1 MSKDI
6 QVSSLMQKKQ
16 HHDVIQILQQDL
28 DRQEKVSS
36 FQLYLLAGA
45 YYEIRDY
52 EKTLKT
58 VDLMERQIALGDAG
72 YFGSDLTLFPGI
84 LRGYV
89 YLDQGEY
96 AKAAKA
102 ATAAYGLLHRPGAGS
117 NTFYRAQLIDVE
129 SILGV
134 SYACLNQ
141 NEQAQNCIGVLQKI
155 NTSASNLGPEKFIA
169 IAKIY
174 IALKQYK
181 QALASIQDPE
191 ANVSA
196 LLTVLYDQ
204 TFQELPKYFILAKCS
219 YETGRIAEA
228 RERYDQLLRHPQIRQ
243 IGGLYWPVLLD
254 RAKIARADGQHQ
266 AAEMFLKEA
275 VDVIEKQRSSIQSE
289 TGRIGYVGNK
299 QAVYQELIT
308 LLIAGNRPAEAF
320 EYVERAKGRALV
332 DLLASHKGFVTHTL
346 DAEHTRT
353 MLSELAKAERELEK
367 IGTPAASG
375 EQDRKRGIVVAL
387 KKDLAA
393 QAPEFTSLVS
403 VVGMPAKEIQDLL
416 EEDETLIEYY
426 AGNRDWFV
434 FVMQRDAIAVRQ
446 LGPLDLDRKV
456 LEFRTALNDPSSHD
470 YLRHSQA
477 LHENLISPISDLL
490 RTGRVTIV
498 PHGPLHYLPFG
509 ALARGNT
516 YLVDRAAIRVLQTSS
531 VLKFLAS
538 RNIEKNP
545 AILIVG
551 NPDLGDPKY
560 DLKYAQDEAK
570 AIAGIMPGATLLLRE
585 RAKASIILKNASS
598 FRIIHLAA
606 HGIFDPENPLDSSL
620 FMAGDGS
627 NDGRLRA
634 GDLYNLNLRA
644 DLVTLSACETAL
656 GKITQGDDVVGFT
669 RGFLYAGAGSII
681 STLWRVD
688 DQATKDLMLE
698 FYSKLAT
705 MDKCEA
711 LRYAQLQTRKK
722 YSHPFYWASFQLTGN
737 AR

>member
-1 MSKDI
+1 M
-6 QVSSLMQKKQ
+6 
-16 HHDVIQILQQDL
+16 
-28 DRQEKVSS
+28 
-36 FQLYLLAGA
+36 
-45 YYEIRDY
+45 
-52 EKTLKT
+52 
-58 VDLMERQIALGDAG
+58 
-72 YFGSDLTLFPGI
+72 
-84 LRGYV
+84 
-89 YLDQGEY
+89 
-96 AKAAKA
+96 
-102 ATAAYGLLHRPGAGS
+102 
-117 NTFYRAQLIDVE
+117 
-129 SILGV
+129 
-134 SYACLNQ
+134 
-141 NEQAQNCIGVLQKI
+141 
-155 NTSASNLGPEKFIA
+155 
-169 IAKIY
+169 
-174 IALKQYK
+174 
-181 QALASIQDPE
+181 
-191 ANVSA
+191 
-196 LLTVLYDQ
+196 TVLYDQ

-353 MLSELAKAERELEK
+353 MLSELAKAERELKK

-416 EEDETLIEYY
+416 EEDETLIEYD

-498 PHGPLHYLPFG
+498 PNTAPFTSAFWG
-509 ALARGNT
+509 LARGNT

-560 DLKYAQDEAK
+560 DFKYAQDEAK
-570 AIAGIMPGATLLLRE
+570 AIAGIMPGATLSPGKGQGLDHPEKTPLP
-585 RAKASIILKNASS
+585 SVS
-598 FRIIHLAA
+598 FI
-606 HGIFDPENPLDSSL
+606 
-620 FMAGDGS
+620 
-627 NDGRLRA
+627 
-634 GDLYNLNLRA
+634 
-644 DLVTLSACETAL
+644 
-656 GKITQGDDVVGFT
+656 
-669 RGFLYAGAGSII
+669 
-681 STLWRVD
+681 W
-688 DQATKDLMLE
+688 
-698 FYSKLAT
+698 
-705 MDKCEA
+705 
-711 LRYAQLQTRKK
+711 
-722 YSHPFYWASFQLTGN
+722 QLTGF
-737 AR
+737 